1 MKIGE
6 VRSMTDARRLIESRA
21 GVGLRAVELHL
32 IQRMFPSVA
41 ESDEIASLIEE
52 LGVAVLSDEDAIR

>member
-1 MKIGE
+1 MKVGE

-21 GVGLRAVELHL
+21 GVGLRAVEIHL
-32 IQRMFPSVA
+32 LQRMFDSVA

-52 LGVAVLSDEDAIR
+52 LGVAVLSDEDAVR